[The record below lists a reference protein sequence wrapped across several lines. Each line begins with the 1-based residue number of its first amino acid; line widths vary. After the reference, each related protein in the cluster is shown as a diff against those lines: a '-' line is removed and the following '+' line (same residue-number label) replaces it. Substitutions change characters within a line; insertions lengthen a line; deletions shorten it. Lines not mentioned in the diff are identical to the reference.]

1 MLLVRR
7 LPSEGGDLRV
17 CWEGHHTQPD
27 QAQQVPPCPSL
38 LLGPAG
44 SNPSFSF
51 FKDFTGIGHWSF
63 VEEKHKRE
71 KREQVLSQ
79 PRVFGEVASSAV
91 F

>member
-1 MLLVRR
+1 MCVLWGRPHQTKPGTALL
-7 LPSEGGDLRV
+7 
-17 CWEGHHTQPD
+17 
-27 QAQQVPPCPSL
+27 PPCPSL
-38 LLGPAG
+38 LLGPVC

-51 FKDFTGIGHWSF
+51 FKDFTGTGHWSF

-79 PRVFGEVASSAV
+79 PRGFGEVASSAV